1 MGQLWVDNVVAVD
14 DVVVAVDDDG
24 DVVVITDYVVFN
36 DHQEG
41 RMKLEQAVMKMLIT
55 RIKYQ

>member
-41 RMKLEQAVMKMLIT
+41 RM
-55 RIKYQ
+55 